1 MLDWQ
6 ASFTR
11 KVNHVGKDARPLGP
25 LTPYIGV
32 WTGSGIDTVPD
43 GKGGATKTP
52 FLQRITLEE
61 GPLLSYGSQTVRA
74 LRYSC
79 VDWATDQ
86 SETPE
91 SLFPVFEECGYFVWI
106 PEENTVAL
114 QVSNPRGISMMAIG
128 TPNADDSFSLST
140 QVSGGGCGVL
150 VSHYL
155 SSTENA
161 VGYEASLK
169 LLGENK
175 LHYSNNTLLKMPD
188 GSTFNQTDITTLK
201 RYSS

>member
-1 MLDWQ
+1 M
-6 ASFTR
+6 
-11 KVNHVGKDARPLGP
+11 KVNHVNKDTRPLGP

-32 WTGSGIDTVPD
+32 WTGTGIDTVPD

-61 GPLLSYGSQTVRA
+61 GPLLTYGSQTVRA
-74 LRYSC
+74 LRYNC
-79 VDWATDQ
+79 IDWATDQ
-86 SETPE
+86 SEKPE

-128 TPNADDSFSLST
+128 TPNADDSFALST

-150 VSHYL
+150 VSKYL
-155 SSTENA
+155 CTTENA

-169 LLGENK
+169 FLGDNE
-175 LHYSNNTLLKMPD
+175 LHYSNNTLLQMPD
-188 GSTFNQTDITTLK
+188 GSIFNQTDITTLK